1 MMMWIFGRMGFVQ
14 SLSQYFV
21 SMGIL
26 GSKGITQHQISP
38 KSIGGN
44 VVIPTKLNICGEPW
58 ASAPQPTYSA
68 RVCPECVF
76 VRLKH

>member
-26 GSKGITQHQISP
+26 GSKGITQHQITP

-58 ASAPQPTYSA
+58 ASAPQPNIA
-68 RVCPECVF
+68 PKLRGRQKIGHEFP
-76 VRLKH
+76 